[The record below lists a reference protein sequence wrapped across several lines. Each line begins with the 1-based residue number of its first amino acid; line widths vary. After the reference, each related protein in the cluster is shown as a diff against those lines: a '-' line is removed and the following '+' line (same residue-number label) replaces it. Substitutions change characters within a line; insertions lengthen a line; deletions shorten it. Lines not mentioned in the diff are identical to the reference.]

1 MTKLHSEMEV
11 VKGNIRVF
19 GEMLT
24 ELQPN
29 TAAPADLELLQE
41 LNDTCRQMQQR
52 IVQLLEQVSNEEV
65 TGKLITY

>member
-65 TGKLITY
+65 TGK